1 MIIPPGEPKTSPK
14 PQPIGNITLMVLL
27 TTCTCCALFILWRRA
42 EAFRAVISHQLKTIT
57 RSEGQ
62 IRLSQDDGPPAHE
75 FLEDDESTEDA
86 LELETGDVGP
96 LPNRPSIPPAPVQSL
111 HENS

>member
-1 MIIPPGEPKTSPK
+1 MRSD
-14 PQPIGNITLMVLL
+14 VALL
-27 TTCTCCALFILWRRA
+27 SFSSLKMPSFSR
-42 EAFRAVISHQLKTIT
+42 LKTIT

-86 LELETGDVGP
+86 LELDAGDVGR
-96 LPNRPSIPPAPVQSL
+96 LPERRPTPPAQPTQPIS
-111 HENS
+111 ETS

>member
-1 MIIPPGEPKTSPK
+1 EPKTSPK

-96 LPNRPSIPPAPVQSL
+96 L
-111 HENS
+111 